1 MTRHTAENPGETQA
15 KRLEQVYEQVAE
27 LLREPKVA
35 SRLGRVPGENEWS
48 AMQTLGHMTEMIP
61 YWLNHCRVLIAA
73 TGELPAFGRT
83 PGSPERLAGVAHG
96 AAAQPDV
103 LLTQLQN
110 EVRAAAGTIRKLS
123 MAERSK
129 RGIHPGRGEMT
140 VADVIES
147 FIVSHAEE
155 HLAQVQAALRS

>member
-1 MTRHTAENPGETQA
+1 
-15 KRLEQVYEQVAE
+15 
-27 LLREPKVA
+27 VA
-35 SRLGRVPGENEWS
+35 SRLRTSPGENEWS

-73 TGELPAFGRT
+73 TKELPTFGRA

-96 AAAQPDV
+96 AAARPDE
-103 LLTQLQN
+103 LLAQLQK
-110 EVRAAAGTIRKLS
+110 EVQAAASTIRKLS
-123 MAERSK
+123 RVERDK

-140 VADVIES
+140 VADVLES

-155 HLAQVQAALRS
+155 HLSQVQAALRS